1 MKNKFWVKMSA
12 LTLSAAVV
20 AGCGAFTGCNN
31 SDGGNKIP
39 EMQKIEDLSDDRY
52 VNLYGR
58 NYYNENLEGTT
69 FINSASGF
77 EFKFRGTAVYADIC
91 VIGSRDSMW
100 SVFVDGETDS
110 NARVLTFK
118 ETAECLLKKLW
129 SRGCLATSIRLK
141 Y

>member
-52 VNLYGR
+52 VNL
-58 NYYNENLEGTT
+58 
-69 FINSASGF
+69 
-77 EFKFRGTAVYADIC
+77 
-91 VIGSRDSMW
+91 
-100 SVFVDGETDS
+100 
-110 NARVLTFK
+110 
-118 ETAECLLKKLW
+118 
-129 SRGCLATSIRLK
+129 
-141 Y
+141 